1 MKTPKVFLSHNKKDK
16 EFIIKVANDLRSC
29 GIDVWYDEWEIPP
42 GESLRKKIFEDG
54 ITSCDVFFVYLTDN
68 SIDSVWVQKELDS
81 AFIHEIEHKNSFILL
96 FVDKDET
103 RDKLSLDLKALNI
116 PQFNLE
122 DYLIPFGKI
131 ISKTWISYLKN
142 ELINQKKD
150 SDYKVLE
157 LENKILLLRQN
168 SFFDYEFIKSQL
180 DSLNFKFDDNNISY
194 TNILFN
200 LKNELANGIDIYNIK
215 KIISKQIMINNRD
228 FDWFIDDSKV
238 WETNNISHFTGEL
251 ILKGLLEIKTSNDL
265 DQVYYLTKEG
275 IEFVNRHNS

>member
-1 MKTPKVFLSHNKKDK
+1 MYGMMNGKFHLVNL
-16 EFIIKVANDLRSC
+16 
-29 GIDVWYDEWEIPP
+29 WE
-42 GESLRKKIFEDG
+42 KDG

-251 ILKGLLEIKTSNDL
+251 VLKGLLEIKTSNDL